1 MGSTWE
7 WGQWPPKKGLTMTT
21 PQMSKATI
29 VAQEFIVALKD
40 IRHKFSGKVA
50 AAATNRS
57 GNSFWFAKHD
67 TE

>member
-7 WGQWPPKKGLTMTT
+7 WGQWPPKKGFTMTT

-40 IRHKFSGKVA
+40 IRH
-50 AAATNRS
+50 
-57 GNSFWFAKHD
+57 
-67 TE
+67 